1 MTEFISR
8 AVSDALLVLGTT
20 PQRRE
25 FEYPRVLS
33 KTSPHDKIVE
43 EFRKKYIEQ
52 EAVETA
58 LPCDSDS
65 DEDMVHCHCV
75 QIADYEEAV
84 TWHAVFKLY
93 VCELCV
99 SIMLLCCYMNFSL

>member
-1 MTEFISR
+1 MLCMFP
-8 AVSDALLVLGTT
+8 GTT

-25 FEYPRVLS
+25 FDYPRLLT

-58 LPCDSDS
+58 LPCDNDS
-65 DEDMVHCHCV
+65 DEDMVNRLCT
-75 QIADYEEAV
+75 QAPS
-84 TWHAVFKLY
+84 LY
-93 VCELCV
+93 AETQ
-99 SIMLLCCYMNFSL
+99 Y